1 MKTLRFAR
9 QHPVYAWLAAFVFW
23 IVTPFP
29 PAEWAVTLG
38 AQTVLTSTTLSTA
51 VTGTA
56 DQQLVVA
63 STTGWLATTTSQQYY
78 ALIDREFVA
87 VRTVNTTSKVI
98 GITRGQLASRPA
110 THISGATV
118 WFLPGQ
124 AVNTYPPSGQCTRT
138 TLNYVPWVIS
148 GGPNI
153 VSEIGTLFD
162 CLGVTTA
169 GQWVETNGGSVGLP
183 VLGSTVAS
191 ATSITPTGTYF
202 KVSGTVNPVSTIV
215 VPAGWAA
222 GNCMQLEPTGAW
234 VTDTG
239 GNILI
244 ASTAVTGKVLTMCWN
259 STKWGPSY

>member
-1 MKTLRFAR
+1 MKHFIRYARLTTLL
-9 QHPVYAWLAAFVFW
+9 LAACLWLSGV
-23 IVTPFP
+23 
-29 PAEWAVTLG
+29 AG
-38 AQTVLTSTTLSTA
+38 AQSVVTSTTLSA
-51 VTGTA
+51 AISGTT
-56 DQQLVVA
+56 DQQMTIT
-63 STTGWLATTTSQQYY
+63 STTGWNATSSAAQYF
-78 ALIDREFVA
+78 ALVDREIVG

-98 GITRGQLASRPA
+98 GITRGQLGSRAVP
-110 THISGATV
+110 HISGATV
-118 WFLPGQ
+118 WT
-124 AVNTYPPSGQCTRT
+124 AVAAAFSTYPPSGQCTRT
-138 TLNYVPWVIS
+138 SLSYVPWIVA

-202 KVSGTVNPVSTIV
+202 KVSGTVNPVSAIV

-222 GNCMQLEPTGAW
+222 GNCLQLEPTGAW
-234 VTDTG
+234 VTDTA

-244 ASTAVTGKVLTMCWN
+244 ASTAVTGKLMTQCWN
-259 STKWGPSY
+259 GAKWAPSY